1 MIHYFTLYTPSQQ
14 RLNIAASAPPSRHC
28 HYLAPPLPSLVVLV
42 APLPPHSTGRSV
54 HLEGIMLSTSVERAP
69 GKHVKSPG
77 GAAWA
82 SKRNN
87 QTAKSSG
94 GGRGSGSGGGCGS
107 GSGSAAVAAAA
118 TQWQWKRQRSGGGGS
133 CGGGSGSGSGS
144 AARRRQWQRSRQDSG
159 SGSGSAAAAAAA
171 AQQRL
176 RQQRS
181 GSGCQNGLS
190 SRLLKLLRYYLVSR
204 N

>member
-1 MIHYFTLYTPSQQ
+1 MSKLFCGRYVDHKPVRRYTIIHYYTLLYTTIHYYTLWYTIIHYYTLWYTMIHYDTLWYTISHCDTPSQQ

-87 QTAKSSG
+87 QTSWCA
-94 GGRGSGSGGGCGS
+94 RGPSP
-107 GSGSAAVAAAA
+107 
-118 TQWQWKRQRSGGGGS
+118 TDEMIITIWYRK
-133 CGGGSGSGSGS
+133 
-144 AARRRQWQRSRQDSG
+144 
-159 SGSGSAAAAAAA
+159 
-171 AQQRL
+171 
-176 RQQRS
+176 
-181 GSGCQNGLS
+181 
-190 SRLLKLLRYYLVSR
+190 
-204 N
+204 

>member
-1 MIHYFTLYTPSQQ
+1 MIHCDTIWYTFSHYFTLFLTISHCDTPGQQ

-42 APLPPHSTGRSV
+42 APLPPHLTGCSV

-77 GAAWA
+77 GVARA

-94 GGRGSGSGGGCGS
+94 GDSSSGSLSEIASCAS
-107 GSGSAAVAAAA
+107 CAAMTYPMKIQPCAFWIEAIVDHLEAHRFL
-118 TQWQWKRQRSGGGGS
+118 Q
-133 CGGGSGSGSGS
+133 
-144 AARRRQWQRSRQDSG
+144 
-159 SGSGSAAAAAAA
+159 
-171 AQQRL
+171 
-176 RQQRS
+176 
-181 GSGCQNGLS
+181 
-190 SRLLKLLRYYLVSR
+190 
-204 N
+204 

>member
-28 HYLAPPLPSLVVLV
+28 HYLAPPLPSLVVLI

-94 GGRGSGSGGGCGS
+94 GGRGSGSGGGS

-144 AARRRQWQRSRQDSG
+144 AAWRQQWQRSRRGSG
-159 SGSGSAAAAAAA
+159 SGQRRQRQRSGGSGSAAAAAAA
-171 AQQRL
+171 AQWQWMPERT
-176 RQQRS
+176 
-181 GSGCQNGLS
+181 
-190 SRLLKLLRYYLVSR
+190 
-204 N
+204 